1 MTINDDGHSSE
12 GLAECTK
19 ETSEAEKLLGPR
31 IKMISFLAE
40 KYHSYSC
47 SLTYIQPNRECL

>member
-19 ETSEAEKLLGPR
+19 ETSKAEKVLQLVW
-31 IKMISFLAE
+31 E
-40 KYHSYSC
+40 
-47 SLTYIQPNRECL
+47 T

>member
-19 ETSEAEKLLGPR
+19 ETSEAEKVLKLMWKTFGGH
-31 IKMISFLAE
+31 E
-40 KYHSYSC
+40 
-47 SLTYIQPNRECL
+47 